1 MPLEDKIKEYIST
14 QTDRVEEVVSLLNLE
29 ELELKQ
35 DGELKKASID
45 KINAVIEGLMPL
57 EDKVKVELL
66 CNHGGIT
73 GVAELPKK
81 EAESLISIGWAKVI

>member
-1 MPLEDKIKEYIST
+1 MPLDDKVKEYIST
-14 QTDRVEEVVSLLNLE
+14 QTDRGEEVVSLLNLE

-57 EDKVKVELL
+57 DDKVKVELL
-66 CNHGGIT
+66 CNHGGVTGIT
-73 GVAELPKK
+73 ELPKE
-81 EAESLISIGWAKVI
+81 EAESLIDIGWAKYV